1 MKKDC
6 SKCDY
11 VNMVKVVEQVMLT
24 DKQKWDR
31 KKDRRK
37 KERRKR

>member
-6 SKCDY
+6 SKCDCF
-11 VNMVKVVEQVMLT
+11 NMVKALEQVMLT
-24 DKQKWDR
+24 DKQKWDG
-31 KKDRRK
+31 KNRRK